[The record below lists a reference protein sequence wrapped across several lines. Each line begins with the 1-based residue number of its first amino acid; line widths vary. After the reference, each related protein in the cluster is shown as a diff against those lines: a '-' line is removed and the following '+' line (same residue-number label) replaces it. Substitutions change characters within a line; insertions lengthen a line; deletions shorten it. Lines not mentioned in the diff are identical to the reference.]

1 MTGEGVMHCHRCGG
15 DRRYQRCRGRR
26 WFHVLHV
33 PVLPLDRIGEHV
45 QCRSCRTR
53 YRLGVLDMPTA
64 EAMQQSL
71 PVASLAAVTTMLRAG
86 STESLLAR
94 RCAIQ
99 IVQTA
104 GLSGYDEIALAAD
117 LAAADGC
124 GLDISAP
131 LSTLAALLTPP
142 APEWFLADV
151 IRVGL
156 ADGPLSGSERSAA
169 RLVAA
174 HLGLSAAQAQ
184 DVIVRTEEN
193 AAAG

>member
-1 MTGEGVMHCHRCGG
+1 MHCYRCGG

-26 WFHVLHV
+26 WMHVLGI
-33 PVLPLDRIGEHV
+33 PVLPLDRIAEHV

-53 YRLGVLDMPTA
+53 YRPGVLALPTA
-64 EAMQQSL
+64 EAMQEAL

-86 STESLLAR
+86 SAESQVAR
-94 RCAIQ
+94 RCAIH

-117 LAAADGC
+117 LAAADGQ
-124 GLDISAP
+124 GLDISGP
-131 LSTLAALLTPP
+131 LSTLAAHLTPP
-142 APEWFLADV
+142 APEWFLSDV

-184 DVIVRTEEN
+184 DVIVRAEEN

>member
-15 DRRYQRCRGRR
+15 DRRYLRCRGRR
-26 WFHVLHV
+26 WIHVLGV
-33 PVLPLDRIGEHV
+33 PVLPLDRVPEHL

-53 YRLGVLDMPTA
+53 YRPGVLALPTA
-64 EAMQQSL
+64 EAMQEAL

-86 STESLLAR
+86 STASPAAR
-94 RCAIQ
+94 LRAIQ

-104 GLSGYDEIALAAD
+104 GLTGYDEVALSAD
-117 LAAADGC
+117 LAAADGG

-131 LSTLAALLTPP
+131 LSMLAAHLTPP

-151 IRVGL
+151 IGVGL
-156 ADGPLSGSERSAA
+156 ADGALSGAERSAA